1 MRMRIKN
8 LKKHK
13 IVKDSNIKE
22 LIEKTK
28 EIKSPNCIDKN
39 NFKEVL
45 TIIESD
51 KFGYKKKIVELK
63 YIDIKDLA
71 NNIKNNTISEI
82 DPEKRLNTLNI
93 IKKFINRTMKIN
105 PWTKRVSKFV

>member
-45 TIIESD
+45 TIIESN
-51 KFGYKKKIVELK
+51 KFGYKKK
-63 YIDIKDLA
+63 
-71 NNIKNNTISEI
+71 
-82 DPEKRLNTLNI
+82 
-93 IKKFINRTMKIN
+93 
-105 PWTKRVSKFV
+105 